1 MALTINITS
10 KTIQIKVNNED
21 YEIEV
26 NSNETLLDLLRNK
39 LNIKSVKSACWQ
51 GDCGICIVL
60 LEGIPTK
67 SCLIL
72 AQEVHKKVI
81 TTVEGL
87 MDGERLTKLQQA
99 FIKTGAV
106 QCGFCTSAFLL
117 MGQYLLS
124 RDEPLTR
131 KSIEGSL
138 NGIICRC
145 TGYKQIIDSI
155 LDVHSSSYK

>member
-1 MALTINITS
+1 MTNTINVTR

-21 YEIEV
+21 YEIQV

-72 AQEVHKKVI
+72 AQEVQKKSI
-81 TTVEGL
+81 ITVEGL
-87 MDGERLTKLQQA
+87 MEKEKLTKLQQA
-99 FIKTGAV
+99 FIESGAV

-124 RDEPLTR
+124 REGSLTK
-131 KSIEGSL
+131 KSVKESL

-145 TGYKQIIDSI
+145 TGYEQIIDSI
-155 LDVHSSSYK
+155 VYVHSNSYK